1 MWKDLNK
8 NGLTLLKLC
17 GFSPQC
23 DLLIDLWPIY
33 GLYWNRFRH
42 RPFLSRAICFVIE
55 CNSVYLLVY
64 IISPDECEDMYET
77 CPEMKK
83 NFYCT
88 NYTDLMK
95 IQCKKSCG
103 FCGKIDFP
111 CNCFSKGFHYSAKIK

>member
-1 MWKDLNK
+1 MI
-8 NGLTLLKLC
+8 
-17 GFSPQC
+17 SE
-23 DLLIDLWPIY
+23 PIY
-33 GLYWNRFRH
+33 GQFMGYIGTGFKSEFRH
-42 RPFLSRAICFVIE
+42 GPFLSRAICFVIE
-55 CNSVYLLVY
+55 CNPVYLLVY

-111 CNCFSKGFHYSAKIK
+111 CNCFSKGFHYIAKIKKKNWHVKTADFT

>member
-8 NGLTLLKLC
+8 NGLTLLKLF
-17 GFSPQC
+17 GFSPLC
-23 DLLIDLWPIY
+23 DLLTDLWPIY
-33 GLYWNRFRH
+33 GLYGNRFRH
-42 RPFLSRAICFVIE
+42 RPFLSRDICFVIE

>member
-1 MWKDLNK
+1 MAN
-8 NGLTLLKLC
+8 
-17 GFSPQC
+17 
-23 DLLIDLWPIY
+23 LWVVLEP
-33 GLYWNRFRH
+33 
-42 RPFLSRAICFVIE
+42 
-55 CNSVYLLVY
+55 VYLLVY

-111 CNCFSKGFHYSAKIK
+111 CNCFSKGRHRFLREMTTE

>member
-1 MWKDLNK
+1 MCKDLNK
-8 NGLTLLKLC
+8 NGLTSLKLC
-17 GFSPQC
+17 VFSLLC
-23 DLLIDLWPIY
+23 DLLTDLWPIY
-33 GLYWNRFRH
+33 WLYWNRFQKR
-42 RPFLSRAICFVIE
+42 
-55 CNSVYLLVY
+55 VYLLVY

-77 CPEMKK
+77 CPDMKK

-111 CNCFSKGFHYSAKIK
+111 CHCFSKGFHYSAKIKKKTGM